1 MQGNTFDGSSSI
13 SFDANLHFI
22 PPFRLYNNQKPFSFL
37 RIGINS
43 YCGMND
49 YSTTQP
55 AVKSKL
61 IKTGLLSQQP
71 QHQQAGF
78 KPKPSLLKQP
88 LSSINTNYIINQNN
102 NNNYDRQQQFN
113 RTRTFGHQR
122 NSRIGNESHLND
134 GLSDDALKSNVQIVL
149 NNLQNA
155 LLNQQKTHQD
165 QDRFQYLN
173 IFGEHSPQSSGGFGS
188 ATNQRNRNHQN
199 LRKMSTSPADCD
211 NTNNNMGPASML
223 GCSFASDFTHDNSD
237 YQWFVDYG

>member
-1 MQGNTFDGSSSI
+1 MT
-13 SFDANLHFI
+13 
-22 PPFRLYNNQKPFSFL
+22 
-37 RIGINS
+37 
-43 YCGMND
+43 D
-49 YSTTQP
+49 YSTHQP
-55 AVKSKL
+55 AAVKSKL
-61 IKTGLLSQQP
+61 IKTGLLSYQP

-88 LSSINTNYIINQNN
+88 LSSINTNYIVNTNN
-102 NNNYDRQQQFN
+102 NNNDRQPQFN
-113 RTRTFGHQR
+113 RTRTLQR
-122 NSRIGNESHLND
+122 NARIGNESHLND

-149 NNLQNA
+149 NNIQNA
-155 LLNQQKTHQD
+155 LLNQQRNHHDTTY

-173 IFGEHSPQSSGGFGS
+173 IFGEPSPPSSGGASFAS
-188 ATNQRNRNHQN
+188 NQRNFNYQN